1 MNLVNNIS
9 QTSIPVSTISK
20 PSASPEG
27 EQSTFLNTL
36 KAAIENVNEAQ
47 VASDIKTEALAK
59 GNIDDLH
66 NVMITAKKASITLE
80 TTVQIQRKAINA
92 YNEVMRMQV

>member
-9 QTSIPVSTISK
+9 QTSIPVSTMSK
-20 PSASPEG
+20 PSASQGG
-27 EQSTFLNTL
+27 EQSKFLDTL
-36 KAAIENVNEAQ
+36 KAAIGNVNEAQ

-66 NVMITAKKASITLE
+66 NVMITAQKASITLE
-80 TTVQIQRKAINA
+80 TTVQIQKKAIDA